1 MPSMRPDEDSV
12 STFHPG
18 ATINLADETDE
29 EGVVPTITHATPSLT
44 RILKTSRST
53 ENDTIPRISMSD
65 SASRISSLEPE
76 FSAMSKDFRDE
87 RAKLKNEA
95 LVQSKSQLL
104 HGSMLIE
111 ILTTL
116 KQFNLSMEPQVT
128 LPKTPEAANH
138 PQVSTAGDS
147 PGVAGQGKQ

>member
-1 MPSMRPDEDSV
+1 
-12 STFHPG
+12 
-18 ATINLADETDE
+18 
-29 EGVVPTITHATPSLT
+29 
-44 RILKTSRST
+44 
-53 ENDTIPRISMSD
+53 MSD

-147 PGVAGQGKQ
+147 PGVAGQGKQW